1 MRISSRNGSSGRAV
15 SESKRAPQAGQEKW
29 RISTSGCV
37 EEVEPGISITRVLV
51 KAAADFHEAPA
62 GAIEFLHSAQQMEA
76 FKMIRVRD
84 CRVLITCLH
93 SRQIVLCAD

>member
-1 MRISSRNGSSGRAV
+1 LQLRISSRNGSSGRAV

-51 KAAADFHEAPA
+51 KAAADFQEVPA
-62 GAIEFLHSAQQMEA
+62 GAIDFLHSAQQMQA

-84 CRVLITCLH
+84 
-93 SRQIVLCAD
+93 